1 MAHLWSGALPGDRAS
16 GPGTDEL
23 RERWRSRSLGE
34 GWSLPSDWWSPAV
47 EAVVTAV
54 HAGHGMAVACARL
67 GQARGRAGVGIGETL
82 DDLGA
87 LFSVLSW
94 PDPPLSLVRCAAEGW
109 VDSGLMALATESCE
123 DPLTGLMTLS
133 YLRSRLAEIY
143 RAAGAP
149 DGRLGGGLGGA
160 ARGGP
165 GATVGGGPGAAVGD
179 THCLV
184 MVDLSDG
191 SEPWRRLARAVVVAH
206 DLRAVFDGGE
216 TLTLVGTG
224 RAAALVPVSPRLE
237 FNIAALRRLL
247 TQTLTPDHPDG
258 HAESGPGGVLVWVER
273 LPDDLEEAQALL
285 EVLAH

>member
-1 MAHLWSGALPGDRAS
+1 MAYLWSGVLPGDGEA
-16 GPGTDEL
+16 GAGTDEL
-23 RERWRSRSLGE
+23 RERWRARSME
-34 GWSLPSDWWSPAV
+34 AGWSLPSDWWCPAV
-47 EAVVTAV
+47 EAVVRAV
-54 HAGHGMAVACARL
+54 GAGHGMAVACARL

-133 YLRSRLAEIY
+133 YLRSRLTELY
-143 RAAGAP
+143 RAAAA
-149 DGRLGGGLGGA
+149 LGGA
-160 ARGGP
+160 P
-165 GATVGGGPGAAVGD
+165 GTAVGD

-224 RAAALVPVSPRLE
+224 RAAALVAVSPRLE
-237 FNIAALRRLL
+237 FSIAALRRLL
-247 TQTLTPDHPDG
+247 AQTLTCDHSG
-258 HAESGPGGVLVWVER
+258 GLAEARGGGVLVWIER
-273 LPDDLEEAQALL
+273 LPDELDEALGLL

>member
-1 MAHLWSGALPGDRAS
+1 MAYLWSGALPGDRAS

-23 RERWRSRSLGE
+23 RDRWRSRSMEE

-109 VDSGLMALATESCE
+109 VDSGLMDLAGKTCE

-133 YLRSRLAEIY
+133 YLRSRLSEIY
-143 RAAGAP
+143 RAAAA
-149 DGRLGGGLGGA
+149 LGGA
-160 ARGGP
+160 P
-165 GATVGGGPGAAVGD
+165 ETAVGD

-224 RAAALVPVSPRLE
+224 RAAALVPVSPRLV

-258 HAESGPGGVLVWVER
+258 HGESGPGGVLVWVER

-285 EVLAH
+285 EVLAR